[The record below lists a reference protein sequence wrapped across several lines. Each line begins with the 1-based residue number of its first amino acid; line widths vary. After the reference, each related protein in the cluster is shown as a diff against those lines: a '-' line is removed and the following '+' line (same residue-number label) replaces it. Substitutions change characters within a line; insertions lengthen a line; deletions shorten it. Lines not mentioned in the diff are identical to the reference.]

1 MKRND
6 LVILKAKGYENQIA
20 YITERAPSD
29 SDGVERYT
37 VTRRGSFTEIRFRVD
52 EFREPTEAERGYI
65 RANHKIK
72 AV

>member
-6 LVILKAKGYENQIA
+6 VIILTAKGYENQIA
-20 YITERAPSD
+20 YITNQAVSD
-29 SDGVERYT
+29 SDGTARYN
-37 VTRRGSFTEIRFRVD
+37 VVRRGSFTELKFRKD

-65 RANHKIK
+65 RANQKIR